1 MTHQADTENRTEH
14 RSGPPEVAKRG
25 RGQPKY
31 EIPDDQVAKVIAA
44 CRQGASEVSIARA
57 LRINYRTW
65 CRVRTEDERI
75 ASALSES
82 RKLEEDELVSLLL
95 DKARAGDTT
104 SIIFALKGRHGYRD
118 VGLAS
123 GTEPTVNVQV
133 INLPAAQ
140 SDMGDYMRTIEG
152 TAR

>member
-1 MTHQADTENRTEH
+1 MSTG
-14 RSGPPEVAKRG
+14 RSTVPAPPPPVKRG
-25 RGQPKY
+25 PGQPKY
-31 EIPDDQVAKVIAA
+31 EIPDDQVGKVIAA

-65 CRVRTEDERI
+65 VRVRTEDERI

-95 DKARAGDTT
+95 DKARAGETT
-104 SIIFALKGRHGYRD
+104 AIIFALKGRHGYRD
-118 VGLAS
+118 VGTHS
-123 GTEPTVNVQV
+123 GAEQTVNVQV

-140 SDMGDYMRTIEG
+140 GDMGEYMRTVEG
-152 TAR
+152 KAS